1 MTKSEILW
9 LNSIVLGM
17 TAKKFKEVKGIEK
30 VPSIRPYLTL
40 EEIKAI
46 EGLQRVDIGLIIAIP
61 DYQERKRILQDYFDK
76 FKIRLLTA

>member
-1 MTKSEILW
+1 
-9 LNSIVLGM
+9 M
-17 TAKKFKEVKGIEK
+17 TAKKFKEVKKIKK

-40 EEIKAI
+40 EEIKSI

-61 DYQERKRILQDYFDK
+61 DYQERKRILQDYFGE